1 MARDRAARPEARS
14 LRLFVAVDVPAA
26 VRDFLQNTIR
36 PLHEAIPGA
45 RWTRP
50 DAWHVTM
57 KFLGSVEPSMRG
69 WVEGVVGEAAAQAE
83 RFESRLDALGAFP
96 SPRRARVLWAGLE
109 DPNDSFVKLAGTL
122 DRLLAP
128 AFPPEKR
135 PFTPH
140 LTLARFKEQ
149 ATLPEDALAVPV
161 DSDAFAVDR
170 LVLYRSHLQRP
181 HAVYEPLRTFPFG
194 GRGR

>member
-1 MARDRAARPEARS
+1 MSRDRAPTPEARS

-26 VRDFLQNTIR
+26 VRDSLQNAIR
-36 PLHEAIPGA
+36 PLHETIPGA

-57 KFLGSVEPSMRG
+57 KFLGNVEPRLRG
-69 WVEGVVGEAAAQAE
+69 WVEGAVGEAAAEAE
-83 RFESRLDALGAFP
+83 SLESRMKALGAFP
-96 SPRRARVLWAGLE
+96 SPRKARVMWAGLE
-109 DPNDSFVKLAGTL
+109 DPNGSLVRLAGTL
-122 DRLLAP
+122 DRLLERE
-128 AFPPEKR
+128 FPPGKR

-149 ATLPEDALAVPV
+149 AALPDDALAVPI
-161 DSDAFAVDR
+161 DSAVFMVDR

-181 HAVYEPLRTFPFG
+181 HAVYEPLRMFPFS
-194 GRGR
+194 GRGP